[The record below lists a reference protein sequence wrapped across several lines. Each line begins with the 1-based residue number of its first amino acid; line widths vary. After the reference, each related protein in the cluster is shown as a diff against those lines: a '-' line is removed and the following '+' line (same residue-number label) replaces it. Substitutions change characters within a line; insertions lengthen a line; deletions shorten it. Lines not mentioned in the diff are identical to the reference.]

1 MRILYISHSHP
12 NAKTPLE
19 NMGGMQRVSHQ
30 LVGALDA
37 RSDVRLD
44 RRILDST
51 WNDIVLD
58 TARFMT
64 GLFTKLPVIVQES
77 KPDVILFSSMV
88 TASLAVGLR
97 SRIDVPMVTINHG
110 QDVTL
115 PNPLYQW
122 FVPKIF
128 RALDGVISVSQA
140 TREACI
146 ERGMDPGKGVALP
159 NGFEPEAHADGPSQ
173 EEARRNLAQ
182 RLGVDLSRRHLLLSV
197 GRLVKR
203 KGHAWFVEHVLPHL
217 DAETVY
223 VVVGEGPERPVIEEA
238 VVRAGVSDRVWLMG
252 RQGDSVLRTAYA
264 AADLFVMP
272 NIPVPGDMEGFGVV
286 LLEANA
292 AGLPAVA
299 ADLEGIRDVIENG
312 QNGWKVPAADVD
324 TWVETVRNHVAR
336 DRKNTGIRARSHV
349 LEHFAW
355 SHVAGRYV
363 AYLRSVTSKGS
374 AGSVGGA

>member
-1 MRILYISHSHP
+1 MKILYISHSHP
-12 NAKTPLE
+12 QPALPLE

-30 LVGALDA
+30 LVAALDA
-37 RSDVRLD
+37 RTDVTVD
-44 RRILDST
+44 RRILDSS
-51 WNDIVLD
+51 WNDIVTG

-64 GLFTKLPVIVQES
+64 SLFAKLPVIVHET

-88 TASLAVGLR
+88 TASLAVPLR
-97 SRIDVPMVTINHG
+97 TRIPVPMVTINHG

-122 FVPKIF
+122 FVPRIF
-128 RALDGVISVSQA
+128 HALDGVISVSQA

-159 NGFEPEAHADGPSQ
+159 NGFEPSAHADLPSQ
-173 EEARRNLAQ
+173 EEARRNLSHGLQA
-182 RLGVDLSRRHLLLSV
+182 DLTRKHLLLSV

-203 KGHAWFVEHVLPHL
+203 KGHAWFVGHVMPQL

-223 VVVGEGPERPVIEEA
+223 VVVGEGPERPAIEEA
-238 VVRAGVSDRVWLMG
+238 ATRAGVSERVWMMG

-312 QNGWKVPAADVD
+312 QNGWKVPTADVD
-324 TWVETVRNHVAR
+324 AWVDAVKHSLARNRESA
-336 DRKNTGIRARSHV
+336 GSRARSHV

-363 AYLRSVTSKGS
+363 AYLRAVASKG
-374 AGSVGGA
+374 GRQTD